1 MRRVLVL
8 VSVLIVTLVPLI
20 ASGASQQ
27 ATGPD
32 ATITALQTEVASLRT
47 QVASLTTPAAVAS
60 APDASPATQGD
71 TASAYLAG
79 DALPLLPNGRASVV
93 DVIAVGAPVRSTVPV
108 VVRNNTGTDVVLSGV
123 LGIARDAAGALIA
136 SGDVSMFS
144 PSLIPAGQVSI
155 GSVFF
160 GTTDVPPDAALEFEP
175 DAKPVAEANAF
186 RQDIEIAESTRQ
198 PNRIVGLAR
207 NGTDKALTGPFS
219 VVGICFDQSG
229 AIQGYYATYAAKND
243 LEPGETTP
251 FDATF
256 YGTGPCDAYLLGST
270 GYKGL

>member
-8 VSVLIVTLVPLI
+8 MSVLIVTLVPLI
-20 ASGASQQ
+20 ASGATKQ
-27 ATGPD
+27 ATGPE
-32 ATITALQTEVASLRT
+32 ATIAALQTEVATLRT
-47 QVASLTTPAAVAS
+47 QVAGLTTPTAGAS
-60 APDASPATQGD
+60 AIETSSTPDSGAAST
-71 TASAYLAG
+71 YLAG
-79 DALPLLPNGRASVV
+79 DALPLLPTGRAGVV
-93 DVIAVGAPVRSTVPV
+93 DVIAVGAPVRSTVPM

-123 LGIARDAAGALIA
+123 LGIARDADGTLIA

-144 PSLIPAGQVSI
+144 PSLIQAGQVSI

-160 GTTDVPPDAALEFEP
+160 GTTDVPPDATLEFEP
-175 DAKPVAEANAF
+175 DATPIAEANAF
-186 RQDIEIAESTRQ
+186 RQDIAIAESTRQ

-207 NGTDKALTGPFS
+207 NGTDKSLTGPFS
-219 VVGICFDQSG
+219 VVGLCFDQSG
-229 AIQGYYATYAAKND
+229 AIQGYYATYAAKNE
-243 LEPGETTP
+243 LAPGETTP

>member
-1 MRRVLVL
+1 MCRALVL
-8 VSVLIVTLVPLI
+8 MSVLSVTLVPVI
-20 ASGASQQ
+20 VSGASQQ
-27 ATGPD
+27 ASVPE
-32 ATITALQTEVASLRT
+32 ATIAALQTEVATLQT
-47 QVASLTTPAAVAS
+47 QVASLTTPAADAA
-60 APDASPATQGD
+60 APEASPTTESG
-71 TASAYLAG
+71 TASKNLAG
-79 DALPLLPNGRASVV
+79 DALPLLPTGRAGVV

-108 VVRNNTGTDVVLSGV
+108 VVRNNTSTDVVLSGV
-123 LGIARDAAGALIA
+123 LGIARDASGTLIA

-155 GSVFF
+155 GSVYF
-160 GTTDVPPDAALEFEP
+160 GTTDVPPDATLEFEP
-175 DAKPVAEANAF
+175 DATPAAGGNAF
-186 RQDIEIAESTRQ
+186 RQDIAIAESTRQ

-207 NGTDKALTGPFS
+207 NGTDQPLTGPFT

-229 AIQGYYATYAAKND
+229 AILGYYATYAAKNE
-243 LEPGETTP
+243 LAPGETTP